1 MKYLI
6 PLLISIVTINHIY
19 SQELSDITT
28 DRPDQSESSSTVP
41 HKTLQIETGF
51 VWQGDKTTTAETRNL
66 DIFNTLFRYGLLNN
80 FELRVGV
87 NYADVNVSPV
97 NGSEDTTLRG
107 FVPLAVGTKI
117 MITKQN
123 GFIPE
128 ISMLGTVTVP
138 NTGSKDLDILN
149 LASDFRFALG
159 WAITDRIS
167 AGGNIGAQWNTVVPG
182 GSGFY
187 SAVVGISIL
196 SWMNGFV
203 ELYGWL
209 PEYNLPDHRF
219 DAGLTFPV
227 KKNLQFDVSGGVGLS
242 EISPDY
248 FVNAGVAWRIP
259 R

>member
-6 PLLISIVTINHIY
+6 TVLISIIAINYVY
-19 SQELSDITT
+19 SQELPDITT

-66 DIFNTLFRYGLLNN
+66 DVFNTLFRYGLLDN

-87 NYADVNVSPV
+87 NYADVTVSPA
-97 NGSEDTTLRG
+97 NGSEDTTYNG

-117 MITKQN
+117 MITEQN
-123 GFIPE
+123 GIVPE
-128 ISMLGTVTVP
+128 LSMLGTITVP

-149 LASDFRFALG
+149 MASDFRFALG
-159 WAITDRIS
+159 WSVTERWS
-167 AGGNIGAQWNTVVPG
+167 VGGNIGAQWNTISPG

-187 SAVVGISIL
+187 SAVVGVSIF
-196 SWMNGFV
+196 SWMNGFIEV
-203 ELYGWL
+203 YGWI
-209 PEYNLPDHRF
+209 PENEFSDHRLDGGF
-219 DAGLTFPV
+219 TFPV
-227 KKNLQFDVSGGVGLS
+227 KKNLQIDVSGGVGLS

-248 FVNAGVAWRIP
+248 FVSAGVSWRIP